1 MPLVKIP
8 TSFNLDIEFEVSEFY
23 RRFLAWLLD
32 MVLQIVYLLLAYR
45 LLGIIISSSSN
56 PFRPSTF
63 AQIYEILLWFPV
75 IFYYLAFEI
84 FTNGQSIGKKV
95 AGLRVVNENGG
106 KASPSQYVIR
116 WLIRVS
122 DLMMVVAILI
132 LATFPSAFQYP
143 ELRWALVIILGLMIT
158 DLILVASSKKSQRLG
173 DVLAQTI
180 IVRTKNKADIQDTV
194 FREVEESYTPHFP
207 QIMQL
212 SDKDIN
218 AIKSILDTA
227 HKNGDFNLAYTAT
240 EKIKAHLKIDTSM
253 NPYDFLATAL
263 KDYNYLSVK

>member
-32 MVLQIVYLLLAYR
+32 MVLQVVYLLLAAR
-45 LLGIIISSSSN
+45 LLSYVSQN
-56 PFRPSTF
+56 PFDVSLF
-63 AQIYEILLWFPV
+63 ARIWKIILWLPV
-75 IFYYLAFEI
+75 VFYYLAFEL
-84 FTNGQSIGKKV
+84 FTNGQSIGKKI
-95 AGLRVVNENGG
+95 AGIRVVNENGG
-106 KASPSQYVIR
+106 KPSPSQFVIR

-122 DLMMVVAILI
+122 DFMMVVAILI
-132 LATFPSAFQYP
+132 LVTFPSAFQYP
-143 ELRWALVIILGLMIT
+143 ELRWVLVIIFGLMIT
-158 DLILVASSKKSQRLG
+158 DLVLVASSKKSQRLG
-173 DVLAQTI
+173 DILAQTI
-180 IVRTKNKADIQDTV
+180 VVRTRSKADIQDTI
-194 FREVEESYTPHFP
+194 FREVEHNYTPHFP

-227 HKNGDFNLAYTAT
+227 SKKGDFTLAYTAT
-240 EKIKAHLKIDTSM
+240 EKIKTHLKINSDM
-253 NPYDFLATAL
+253 NPYDFLATVL

>member
-32 MVLQIVYLLLAYR
+32 MILQIVYLLLAFR
-45 LLGIIISSSSN
+45 LLAALYDN
-56 PFRPSTF
+56 PFRPSLM
-63 AQIYEILLWFPV
+63 ARIWNILMWLPV
-75 IFYYLAFEI
+75 VFYYLASEV

-95 AGLRVVNENGG
+95 AGIRVVNENGG
-106 KASPSQYVIR
+106 KPSPSQFVIR

-132 LATFPSAFQYP
+132 LITFPSAFRYP
-143 ELRWALVIILGLMIT
+143 ELRWTLVIILCLMIT

-180 IVRTKNKADIQDTV
+180 VVRTRSKADIQDTV
-194 FREVEESYTPHFP
+194 FREVEQSYTPHFP

-227 HKNGDFNLAYTAT
+227 SKKGDYSLAYTAT
-240 EKIKAHLKIDTSM
+240 EKIKTHLKIDTQM
-253 NPYDFLATAL
+253 NPYDFLATVL